1 MDGGTSSQDQGEQ
14 NLSGPRSMGQADLH
28 GIEMASHVGRI
39 DVGYGH
45 VEPRARPTDFFG
57 GSDNRFCSAEDFPH
71 GIAAGNMPES
81 SMLQFAGGA
90 YNGALP
96 IALHGPDIAS
106 QCRYQRLRHLE
117 SKRFQGV
124 HEPGNLFHVTS
135 GKRIMNDGHGA
146 PPPHGPA
153 GDTAPLQKNIFPR
166 QSYSSIPHL
175 TLYTTPTLPTPR
187 PSPRPS

>member
-45 VEPRARPTDFFG
+45 IEPRARPTDFLG
-57 GSDNRFCSAEDFPH
+57 GSDNGFCSAKDFPH
-71 GIAAGNMPES
+71 SIAAGNMPES

-90 YNGALP
+90 YNGALS

-117 SKRFQGV
+117 SKRFQVV

-135 GKRIMNDGHGA
+135 GKRIMNDGHRG
-146 PPPHGPA
+146 PPPPRHA
-153 GDTAPLQKNIFPR
+153 GHRTPLGKKFFPR
-166 QSYSSIPHL
+166 HHLSSGP
-175 TLYTTPTLPTPR
+175 YPPPQAS
-187 PSPRPS
+187 PSPPVRRP

>member
-106 QCRYQRLRHLE
+106 QCLYQRLRHLE
-117 SKRFQGV
+117 SKRFQVV

-135 GKRIMNDGHGA
+135 GKRIMNDGHGG
-146 PPPHGPA
+146 PPPQWHARDP
-153 GDTAPLQKNIFPR
+153 APLVKNFFHR
-166 QSYSSIPHL
+166 DQFL
-175 TLYTTPTLPTPR
+175 LAPTLLPNPR
-187 PSPRPS
+187 PPLPVRGSSPQH